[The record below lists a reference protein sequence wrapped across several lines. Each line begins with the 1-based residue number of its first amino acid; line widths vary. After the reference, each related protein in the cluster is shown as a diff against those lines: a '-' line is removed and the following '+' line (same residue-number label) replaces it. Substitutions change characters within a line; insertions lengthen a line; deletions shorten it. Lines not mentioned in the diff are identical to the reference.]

1 MYQIWT
7 KQILHF
13 FRSND
18 RPLSSNVQNY
28 WSIFLIIK
36 IILKIKMYFH
46 AKSWLPSSKI
56 DRVMDNFSKF
66 QILNKKNKVWMFFA
80 HATPAPS
87 TRILYLYS
95 KSQDIHRIILKIYI
109 TKVHIPKNTIFFK
122 KNVFFKLKKK
132 LKIY

>member
-1 MYQIWT
+1 
-7 KQILHF
+7 
-13 FRSND
+13 
-18 RPLSSNVQNY
+18 
-28 WSIFLIIK
+28 
-36 IILKIKMYFH
+36 MYFH

-87 TRILYLYS
+87 TKILYLYS
-95 KSQDIHRIILKIYI
+95 KSQDIHRIIFKIYI
-109 TKVHIPKNTIFFK
+109 TKVHIPKNTIFK
-122 KNVFFKLKKK
+122 KNVFFCKLKKK